1 MVTGCAR
8 SLRLSVWVLGCIL
21 LLAGVCAASEIP
33 GVVLRQ
39 GDRGEFVCEL
49 QEYLALAG
57 YLDSSPDGIF
67 GSITHR
73 AVVIFQKSVGLVADG
88 VVGRK
93 TWDALLTMAE
103 AASVR
108 TYVVVSGDTLYG
120 IARRFGVSVE
130 AIAAASAISRP
141 ESIKPGQKVVIPS
154 SSADVSRAA
163 STRSGAELLNWDAA
177 NRIFKSRATIIDVAT
192 GLSFEVKRR
201 GGHNHADIEPL
212 TSADTAVLKQIYGG
226 TWSWVRRAVIVV
238 TGGRRIAASING
250 MPHGGQSISGNN
262 CNGHIC
268 LHFLGSRTHASN
280 ALDADHQRMV
290 QAAVGH

>member
-1 MVTGCAR
+1 MV
-8 SLRLSVWVLGCIL
+8 
-21 LLAGVCAASEIP
+21 
-33 GVVLRQ
+33 
-39 GDRGEFVCEL
+39 GEM
-49 QEYLALAG
+49 
-57 YLDSSPDGIF
+57 
-67 GSITHR
+67 
-73 AVVIFQKSVGLVADG
+73 
-88 VVGRK
+88 
-93 TWDALLTMAE
+93 TWNALLTKAE
-103 AASVR
+103 TASVR

-163 STRSGAELLNWDAA
+163 STRSGAELLNWDVA

-250 MPHGGQSISGNN
+250 MPHGGQSVSGNN

-280 ALDADHQRMV
+280 SLDADHQRMV

>member
-1 MVTGCAR
+1 MVTGYDR
-8 SLRLSVWVLGCIL
+8 NLRCSAWILGCIL

-57 YLDSSPDGIF
+57 YLGSSADGLF
-67 GSITHR
+67 GSVTHQ
-73 AVVIFQKSVGLVADG
+73 AVVTFQKSVGLAADG
-88 VVGRK
+88 VVGRN
-93 TWDALLTMAE
+93 TWDALLNKAK

-108 TYVVVSGDTLYG
+108 TYVVESGDTLYG

-130 AIAAASAISRP
+130 AIAAASGITRP
-141 ESIKPGQKVVIPS
+141 ESIKPGQNVVIPS
-154 SSADVSRAA
+154 SSADASRAA
-163 STRSGAELLNWDAA
+163 SARSGAELLHWDVA
-177 NRIFKSRATIIDVAT
+177 NRVFKSRATIIDVAT

-212 TSADTAVLKQIYGG
+212 TSADTATLKRIYGG
-226 TWSWVRRAVIVV
+226 AWSWTRRAVIVV

-250 MPHGGQSISGNN
+250 QPHGGQAISGNS
-262 CNGHIC
+262 CGGHIC

-280 ALDADHQRMV
+280 SLDADHQRMV

>member
-1 MVTGCAR
+1 MVTGYDR
-8 SLRLSVWVLGCIL
+8 NLRCSAWILGCIL

-57 YLDSSPDGIF
+57 YLGSSADGLF
-67 GSITHR
+67 GSVTR
-73 AVVIFQKSVGLVADG
+73 QAVVTFQKSVGLAADG
-88 VVGRK
+88 VVGRN
-93 TWDALLTMAE
+93 TWDALLKKAE

-108 TYVVVSGDTLYG
+108 TYVVESGDTLYG

-130 AIAAASAISRP
+130 AIAAASGIPRP
-141 ESIKPGQKVVIPS
+141 ESIKPGQNVVIPS
-154 SSADVSRAA
+154 SSADASRAA
-163 STRSGAELLNWDAA
+163 SGRSGAELLHWDVAS
-177 NRIFKSRATIIDVAT
+177 RVFKSRATIIDVAT

-212 TSADTAVLKQIYGG
+212 TSADTATLKRIYGG
-226 TWSWVRRAVIVV
+226 AWSWTRRAVIVV

-250 MPHGGQSISGNN
+250 QPHGGQAISGNS
-262 CNGHIC
+262 CGGHIC

-280 ALDADHQRMV
+280 SLDADHQRMV